1 MPIRILVTVI
11 LGVFLA
17 GCSPHRGVYHT
28 VREGQTLYRIS
39 RTYGADERFLAR
51 INGISD
57 PTRLT
62 VGQRLFIPGAE
73 QTKTVPSTVLAKPVP
88 VASKEPSRQS
98 PSRKNPPAAEP
109 SLKTKPI
116 DTPKNQIAGSRSP
129 VIAKGKFTWPLKGEI
144 VKEFTAEA
152 GAPTKGLE
160 IAAPRGT
167 PVLSAAAGKVI
178 YSGNGISGYGNLIIL
193 KHDDSFFTVYGFND
207 KNLVESGSFVSKAQ
221 RIALSGAP
229 PGGATPRLHFEIRYG
244 KKAVNPIFY
253 LP

>member
-11 LGVFLA
+11 LVVVLG
-17 GCSPHRGVYHT
+17 GCSAHRGVYHT

-39 RTYGADERFLAR
+39 RTYNVDERFLAR

-57 PTRLT
+57 PTRLP

-73 QTKTVPSTVLAKPVP
+73 HTKP
-88 VASKEPSRQS
+88 VASTAPGNPAPVPPSNTS
-98 PSRKNPPAAEP
+98 PKP
-109 SLKTKPI
+109 SLRQTQEASTAMSPKTDIFHAPQVTGKKSSAI
-116 DTPKNQIAGSRSP
+116 S
-129 VIAKGKFTWPLKGEI
+129 KGKFSWPLKGKI
-144 VKEFTAEA
+144 VKEFTAET
-152 GAPTKGLE
+152 GAPTKGIE
-160 IAAPRGT
+160 IASNPGS

-193 KHDDSFFTVYGFND
+193 KHDDSFFTVYAYNQ
-207 KNLVESGSFVSKAQ
+207 KNLVETGGFVSKAQ
-221 RIALSGAP
+221 RIAFSGAP
-229 PGGATPRLHFEIRYG
+229 PGGESPRLHFEIRQG